1 MEEYNENNDCVF
13 FKEETSFIKMTDGMF
28 AVLFPEDL
36 HMPGVKAN
44 GKSKVKKIVI
54 KVRV

>member
-1 MEEYNENNDCVF
+1 
-13 FKEETSFIKMTDGMF
+13 MTAGMF
-28 AVLFPEDL
+28 AVFFPDDL

-44 GKSKVKKIVI
+44 GISKVKKIVV